1 MLHRAWNSH
10 GTEHE
15 DERYTRMVY
24 SCMTMSDTHRKPHTR
39 NEHNSIHAVRAR
51 TERGAEAV
59 TWHVLRV
66 YYVWVLW
73 SRDST
78 CAGARRAS
86 IPQIPTRI
94 PQIPQIPTR
103 RSRWLPG
110 PYHQWRLQTP
120 FPAECLESQ
129 RVEDPPVR
137 DREGSG
143 RGDRE
148 DDACPPAHAEIP
160 QRDAGWER
168 LVWDA
173 DHSAGGLDPTLDPVA
188 GAGEAESEGV
198 LYCVLDLVS
207 VLSFCKRGVPI
218 VRRGRVRSGRV
229 HWR

>member
-1 MLHRAWNSH
+1 M
-10 GTEHE
+10 
-15 DERYTRMVY
+15 
-24 SCMTMSDTHRKPHTR
+24 
-39 NEHNSIHAVRAR
+39 
-51 TERGAEAV
+51 

-198 LYCVLDLVS
+198 LYCVLDLWWGGEGGSLSNRHELFKTRVGGRLLLRLS
-207 VLSFCKRGVPI
+207 VCLSVCVCVCVCDPI
-218 VRRGRVRSGRV
+218 NLV
-229 HWR
+229 